1 MIEKLKHEI
10 AEREEAKKVII
21 DTPIDMEAINAAVSD
36 FKNELVRKAT
46 EDKNAKIAAIDG
58 EIAVIAGLVE
68 KFEAEAAAVNE
79 VDG

>member
-21 DTPIDMEAINAAVSD
+21 NTPIDIEAINAAVAAYKAD
-36 FKNELVRKAT
+36 LERKAT

-58 EIAVIAGLVE
+58 EIAVITGLVE

-79 VDG
+79 IDG